1 MDEET
6 QDDKKK
12 LIEKIEKKR
21 QVLQEIEEVKYL
33 TTFIF
38 SIIVSLSTF

>member
-38 SIIVSLSTF
+38 HIIVSLSTF